1 MLLCQMGIYVSQTP
15 IEEFLNQNCRM
26 RLLRG
31 SNSNVAIISKALI
44 AALIVGALAVPDIA
58 AKVVSDL

>member
-1 MLLCQMGIYVSQTP
+1 
-15 IEEFLNQNCRM
+15 M

-44 AALIVGALAVPDIA
+44 AALIVWALAVPDIA
-58 AKVVSDL
+58 AKVLSDL